1 MISPLATSRALR
13 ALLFAP
19 VLSALSP
26 AAQAAQAGARWA
38 TLEAIHNLEN
48 PYDRSTPGPYG
59 ELGPY
64 QFREAT
70 WRRYSREPFSHALNR
85 CSSDQVAIACYEQLK
100 AVLAR
105 HGYPA
110 TAYNI
115 ALAWNGG
122 VGAVLGRHPSH
133 AARDYAERAANLAA
147 DYLGGTVAVR

>member
-19 VLSALSP
+19 VLTVLSP
-26 AAQAAQAGARWA
+26 AAHAAQTAARWA

-70 WRRYSREPFSHALNR
+70 WRQYSHEPFRHALNR
-85 CSSDQVAIACYEQLK
+85 CSSDQVAIACYERLK
-100 AVLAR
+100 SVLAQ

-122 VGAVLGRHPSH
+122 IGAVLGRHPSH

-147 DYLGGTVAVR
+147 DYQRSMVAAQ